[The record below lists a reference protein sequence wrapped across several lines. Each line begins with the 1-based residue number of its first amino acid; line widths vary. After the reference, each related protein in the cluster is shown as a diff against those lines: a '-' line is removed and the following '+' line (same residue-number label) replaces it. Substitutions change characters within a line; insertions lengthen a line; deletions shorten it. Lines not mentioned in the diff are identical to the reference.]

1 MFRLVLVG
9 FVWCDVDVDVD
20 VQLRKFSA
28 TKKRRNSGSR
38 LDMSVG
44 DLDDLAY
51 NDALFG
57 GDDEDM
63 DIDNPSFDHAV
74 AEGSLVV
81 RGYDMF
87 CALLWLWEIVV
98 LSSY

>member
-9 FVWCDVDVDVD
+9 FVWFDVDVD

-87 CALLWLWEIVV
+87 CALLWLGEIVV